1 MTRLPPS
8 PDSHNGI
15 SRGLKWGPL
24 AIVVFWVVIMAIV
37 YAGIQVVMQPKKM
50 TVSISGE
57 LKIPRA
63 RDGHFYAP
71 GMVNGKPVT
80 FLVDTG
86 ASYVTVSKSFATY
99 AGLAAGSPTRFHTAN
114 GTIDGRIVS
123 DVQVAVGPTSVSTVR
138 IAVGLIGSDRD
149 MALLGQSYLSRFQVT
164 LNKDELTLKRQ

>member
-1 MTRLPPS
+1 M
-8 PDSHNGI
+8 NGI

-37 YAGIQVVMQPKKM
+37 YVGIEIVMQPKPM

-57 LKIPRA
+57 LTIPRA

-86 ASYVTVSKSFATY
+86 ASFVTVSQSFADY
-99 AGLAAGSPTRFHTAN
+99 AALGAGRPTRFHTAN
-114 GTIDGRIVS
+114 GTIDGRIVPDIAVS
-123 DVQVAVGPTSVSTVR
+123 VGPTSVSTVR
-138 IAVGLIGSDRD
+138 VAVGLIGGNRD
-149 MALLGQSYLSRFQVT
+149 TALLGQSYLSKFQIT
-164 LNKDELTLKRQ
+164 LNKDEMILRGL